1 MARADTRTTRQTLL
15 IDDAGRGCDTTTVI
29 SRFRDWFASE
39 ARDIRLVV
47 AVGALVGVLFTA
59 WVWKQT
65 WAVHKLTRGVGDTWF
80 HTADGERWFR
90 LDEQRQD
97 VPLSEITP
105 HLQRAFVA
113 VEDHRFFVH
122 PGIDPVGLGRALYRN
137 SRTGSSEGAS
147 TLTQQLARTLF
158 LSNRKSYIRKF
169 REAVLA
175 VQMELQLSK
184 PQILEL
190 YLNRI
195 YLSAGVYGV
204 EPMARRVFGK
214 PARSL
219 SLAESAFIAGL
230 ARAPASLSPWS
241 NFDAAL
247 ARSHVVL
254 ARMRAVGFIT
264 AEQEREARRARLRVR
279 PYRATSTASDAYARA
294 YVRQLFRDSLGG
306 DHPPDWRVD
315 TTIVPA
321 LQSAADRVVR
331 EGLGRFGRRDLQ
343 AALVAMDPS
352 TGDVVALVGGRDPE
366 ASPFNRATRSRRQPG
381 SAFKPL
387 LFAAALE
394 QGYSPIS
401 VLEGLDAIAPQGPDE
416 WAPSNPGGQ
425 APASLTLR
433 AALIESDNRA
443 ASVLQ
448 QRVGTRRV
456 MRLAGDA
463 GLRDLP
469 NVPSL
474 SLGTGLVTPLELTT
488 AYAMFPNGGRAVR
501 PRGIVR
507 IVDADRTVAF
517 SNPVTRENV
526 LAPEV
531 AYQMV
536 TMLQDVV
543 ERGTAAP
550 ARRMGVRFPAGGKT
564 GTTDDFKDAWF
575 VGFSSSLVV
584 GVWVGFDQPATIG
597 REAYGSRYALPIW
610 ADFMRR
616 AARVRRPAPFERPA
630 GLQEEVLCRVSY
642 LRPVDGCPVYTE
654 YLKRGDE
661 APGRLCPLHR
671 GSLRQRVT
679 RTIDSWAA
687 ELARRI
693 RGLFE

>member
-1 MARADTRTTRQTLL
+1 VVR
-15 IDDAGRGCDTTTVI
+15 
-29 SRFRDWFASE
+29 RFRAWLAAEPLS
-39 ARDIRLVV
+39 IRLVV
-47 AVGALVGVLFTA
+47 YAGLVLAAIVSV
-59 WVWKQT
+59 WSWKQLQ
-65 WAVHKLTRGVGDTWF
+65 AVRSLTRGVGDTWF
-80 HTADGERWFR
+80 HTADGKRWFR

-97 VPLSEITP
+97 VPLREIAPT
-105 HLQRAFVA
+105 LQHAFIA
-113 VEDHRFFVH
+113 VEDHRFYVH
-122 PGIDPVGLGRALYRN
+122 PGIDPIGLGRAVYRN
-137 SRTGSSEGAS
+137 VATGRSEGAS

-158 LSNRKSYIRKF
+158 LSNRKSYTRKL
-169 REAVLA
+169 REAALSL
-175 VQMELQLSK
+175 QMEAQLTK
-184 PQILEL
+184 NQILEL

-230 ARAPASLSPWS
+230 ARAPAALSPWS
-241 NFDAAL
+241 NFDGAV

-254 ARMRAVGFIT
+254 RRMRDAGFIT
-264 AEQEREARRARLRVR
+264 AAEEQAARRARLRIR
-279 PYRATSTASDAYARA
+279 PYQPTSTASDAYARA
-294 YVRQLFRDSLGG
+294 YVKQLFRDTLGG

-321 LQSAADRVVR
+321 LQAMADRVVR
-331 EGLGRFGRRDLQ
+331 EGLDRFGKRELQ
-343 AALVAMDPS
+343 AALVAIDPE
-352 TGDVVALVGGRDPE
+352 TGDVLALTGGRDP
-366 ASPFNRATRSRRQPG
+366 ARFPFNRATRSRRQPG

-387 LFAAALE
+387 LYAAALE
-394 QGYSPIS
+394 EGFSPVS
-401 VLEGLDAIAPQGPDE
+401 VLEGLDAIRPQGPDE
-416 WAPSNPGGQ
+416 WAPQNADGATP
-425 APASLTLR
+425 PALTLR

-443 ASVLQ
+443 ATLLQ

-456 MRLAGDA
+456 MRVASDA

-488 AYAMFPNGGRAVR
+488 AFAIFPNGGRAVR

-507 IVDADRTVAF
+507 ILDEDRSIAF
-517 SNPVTRENV
+517 RAPVQRENV
-526 LAPEV
+526 LRPEV

-536 TMLQDVV
+536 TLLQDVV
-543 ERGTAAP
+543 ERGTASS

-616 AARVRRPAPFERPA
+616 AVRVRRAEGFERPA
-630 GLQEEVLCRVSY
+630 GLEEETLCRVSY
-642 LRPVDGCPVYTE
+642 LRPVQGCPVYTE

-661 APGRLCPLHR
+661 APGRLCTLHR
-671 GSLRQRVT
+671 GTLRQRVT
-679 RTIDSWAA
+679 RTLEGWTA
-687 ELARRI
+687 ELARRF
-693 RGLFE
+693 RGLFR